1 MRSELAARH
10 TSCILVSARSCLP
23 HFSWAAFAV
32 VVHLWPRRACRRSNW
47 RAPPAAVRL
56 DPPGLHIEHDAFL
69 QHSKHSTAT
78 MVAGISKALAQ
89 SASCASCRC
98 CARQLA
104 RVWAQ
109 RGRSPS
115 ARPNRAGQ
123 YRTRR
128 RICFLPKPYGLWVV
142 CCSLSISHL
151 ACVLSLALA
160 LAAGAGVRR
169 GQTRHDQGG

>member
-1 MRSELAARH
+1 MNWRRATR
-10 TSCILVSARSCLP
+10 LVSSFLLALACHILAGQLLL
-23 HFSWAAFAV
+23 SWSICG
-32 VVHLWPRRACRRSNW
+32 PDGPACRSNG

>member
-1 MRSELAARH
+1 MNWRRATR
-10 TSCILVSARSCLP
+10 LVSSFLLALSCHILAGQLLL
-23 HFSWAAFAV
+23 SWSICGPDGPA
-32 VVHLWPRRACRRSNW
+32 RRSNW
-47 RAPPAAVRL
+47 RAPLAAVRL
-56 DPPGLHIEHDAFL
+56 DPPGLHIEHDAFW

-98 CARQLA
+98 RARQLA

-123 YRTRR
+123 CRTRR

-160 LAAGAGVRR
+160 LAAGAGVR
-169 GQTRHDQGG
+169 